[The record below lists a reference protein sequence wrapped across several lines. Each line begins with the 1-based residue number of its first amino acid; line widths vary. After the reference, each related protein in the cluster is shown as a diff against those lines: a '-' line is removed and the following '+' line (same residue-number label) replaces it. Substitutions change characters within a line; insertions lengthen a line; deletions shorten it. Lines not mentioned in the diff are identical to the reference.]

1 MKTSLLTAEETERIQ
16 EGLRVYKLDLLS
28 LCKFVVP
35 HRDPSLLPWQLQI
48 ALGTQK
54 SYKQDAAEKKKRRI
68 SEAKIRSKTAY
79 LANWK
84 PAFHKKCNVL
94 PNVIKFFGRV
104 QDNQADRTGG
114 GNSSGDDCVDNSNKA
129 YVHQAFLSD

>member
-1 MKTSLLTAEETERIQ
+1 VCYKTLTSLLRSFIKLKSLAGRGSQVHNFAEL
-16 EGLRVYKLDLLS
+16 GLIDS
-28 LCKFVVP
+28 
-35 HRDPSLLPWQLQI
+35 Q
-48 ALGTQK
+48 
-54 SYKQDAAEKKKRRI
+54 
-68 SEAKIRSKTAY
+68 
-79 LANWK
+79 
-84 PAFHKKCNVL
+84 CNVL

>member
-1 MKTSLLTAEETERIQ
+1 
-16 EGLRVYKLDLLS
+16 
-28 LCKFVVP
+28 
-35 HRDPSLLPWQLQI
+35 
-48 ALGTQK
+48 
-54 SYKQDAAEKKKRRI
+54 
-68 SEAKIRSKTAY
+68 
-79 LANWK
+79 
-84 PAFHKKCNVL
+84 VL

>member
-84 PAFHKKCNVL
+84 PAFHKK
-94 PNVIKFFGRV
+94 
-104 QDNQADRTGG
+104 DNQADRTGG